1 MKNTDGPLLLK
12 RRDTYMFETNVTT
25 FSLFPT
31 PHRMSGTR
39 IVGHMVHHLEAG
51 QYGLAGICN
60 GGGGASSILIQ
71 KL

>member
-1 MKNTDGPLLLK
+1 MYKNIID
-12 RRDTYMFETNVTT
+12 YFVFI
-25 FSLFPT
+25 FSFSSPV
-31 PHRMSGTR
+31 RMSGAR
-39 IVGHMVHHLEAG
+39 IVGHMVHNLKLG